1 MRNRSLLVHN
11 EKENQPREA
20 EVIERKID
28 VHGGKKKTVRF
39 RFNEEDGADKERNGY
54 SKNGAVRIRV
64 VVTRRELIQILR
76 SETKYSS
83 VEQLLKAMKLKSRKI
98 SPVRTS
104 DERTNRG
111 WRPAL
116 ESIPEDH

>member
-1 MRNRSLLVHN
+1 MRNRSILVQN

-39 RFNEEDGADKERNGY
+39 RFNEEDGSDKERNGY

-64 VVTRRELIQILR
+64 VVTRREVD
-76 SETKYSS
+76 SDFE
-83 VEQLLKAMKLKSRKI
+83 E
-98 SPVRTS
+98 TS